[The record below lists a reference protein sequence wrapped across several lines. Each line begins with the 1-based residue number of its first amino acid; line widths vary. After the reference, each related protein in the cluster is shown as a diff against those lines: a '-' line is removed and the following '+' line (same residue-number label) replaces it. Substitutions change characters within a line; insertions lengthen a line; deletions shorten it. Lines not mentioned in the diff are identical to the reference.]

1 MRGLVFACL
10 ACFPVLLPAQA
21 EAQARPRAGQPA
33 AAAAGFPVRA
43 IEVQGNTIY
52 GTEELLAYATG
63 FVQQQQGDVT
73 LPAIAA
79 AIERLYREDDYFLAS
94 VTPLYDPATGA
105 ARLVVDEGGV
115 QYLEVLGVEEAIG
128 ARIAGYIRPVLT
140 GAPLRMAEFERALM
154 LAGDLSGV
162 QVRAEFRRDPATGA
176 NQLIIH
182 ASARRYRISA
192 LIDNTPRQSA
202 GNAFV
207 SLELYSALT
216 AGDMVR
222 LVVGASGRTDWSDGG
237 GNIAGFYRAPIGT
250 AGTYVEVFAANTV
263 YGRDSGGQLTDWR
276 QQRGANAIALVGH
289 PVLRDLDEFLY
300 VMAEYDYAEIDFG
313 GGGAGRDRSNTGR
326 LMAYYTRIGSGGVTF
341 RAGFTASAGAADSTR
356 DPNVEPNF
364 WHLRG
369 VLGVVVPLT
378 DIAEGLALRM
388 EGYAQFSPYTLP
400 ETERFYLGDRDRMR
414 GYEIGDLT
422 GDSGVIGTFELS
434 RHFAVDARY
443 LQAVAPSLFFDI
455 GMIQRN
461 NDFPA
466 VPRLGPDGAR
476 VGYSSAVLAS
486 TGIAARAFLP
496 DGFVLSGWAALPLSE
511 DGRGS
516 YLSPTF
522 YARLTKTW

>member
-1 MRGLVFACL
+1 MRRVVFACL
-10 ACFPVLLPAQA
+10 ACLPVLLPAQA
-21 EAQARPRAGQPA
+21 EAQSRPRAGQPA
-33 AAAAGFPVRA
+33 AQAAFPVRA
-43 IEVQGNTIY
+43 LEVQGNTLY
-52 GTEELLAYATG
+52 ATDELLAYAAG
-63 FVQQQQGDVT
+63 FVQQQQGEVT

-105 ARLVVDEGGV
+105 ARLLIEEGGV
-115 QYLEVLGVEEAIG
+115 QQLEVLGVDPAVG

-176 NQLIIH
+176 NLLVIH

-216 AGDMVR
+216 PGDMVR

-237 GNIAGFYRAPIGT
+237 GNIAGFYRAPIGN
-250 AGTYVEVFAANTV
+250 AGTYVEVFGANTV
-263 YGRDSGGQLTDWR
+263 YGRDAGGQLTDWR

-289 PVLRDLDEFLY
+289 PVVRDLDEFLY

-326 LMAYYTRIGSGGVTF
+326 LMAYYTRIGSGGATSA
-341 RAGFTASAGAADSTR
+341 RASR
-356 DPNVEPNF
+356 
-364 WHLRG
+364 HRG
-369 VLGVVVPLT
+369 CRGQHARP
-378 DIAEGLALRM
+378 ECR
-388 EGYAQFSPYTLP
+388 AQFLAPARRARACPAAERHRPGPRAAHGRLRAVQPLHAAGDGALLP
-400 ETERFYLGDRDRMR
+400 RRPRPHAGLRDRR
-414 GYEIGDLT
+414 PDGRQR
-422 GDSGVIGTFELS
+422 VIGTFEFS
-434 RHFAVDARY
+434 RHVQIDAPY
-443 LQAVAPSLFFDI
+443 LQAIAPALFFDV
-455 GMIQRN
+455 GVVQRN

-466 VPRLGPDGAR
+466 VPRQGPDGAR
-476 VGYSSAVLAS
+476 TGFSSAVLAS